1 LRLGERT
8 LGFGAAFIG
17 WPWSAWACGLEAET
31 AEEAEITRGRA
42 GLEPDSSAARGR
54 EVRPAGPMRQRE
66 RERGKSG
73 VSGLV
78 RGEGGWWAA
87 HAGGERKERERVVA
101 GLPGGGEE
109 RGRRKK
115 ASWAGPKGEK
125 REGKERRTKQIQKA
139 FEFELKFEFKRETT
153 KISMQELEMHKH
165 MTFPIF
171 IFIL

>member
-1 LRLGERT
+1 
-8 LGFGAAFIG
+8 
-17 WPWSAWACGLEAET
+17 
-31 AEEAEITRGRA
+31 
-42 GLEPDSSAARGR
+42 
-54 EVRPAGPMRQRE
+54 
-66 RERGKSG
+66 
-73 VSGLV
+73 VSGLG

-87 HAGGERKERERVVA
+87 RAGVERKERERAAA

-109 RGRRKK
+109 RGRRRKK
-115 ASWAGPKGEK
+115 ASWAGPRGEK

-153 KISMQELEMHKH
+153 KISMQEHEMYKH